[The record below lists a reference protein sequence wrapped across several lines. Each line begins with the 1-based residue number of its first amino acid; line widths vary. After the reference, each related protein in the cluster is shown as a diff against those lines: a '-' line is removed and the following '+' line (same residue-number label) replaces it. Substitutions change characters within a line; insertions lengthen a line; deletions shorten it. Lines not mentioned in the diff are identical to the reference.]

1 MLHTIPSIGTI
12 RPTPERR
19 DLACIVQPVKVTEM
33 RARVLAVAA
42 ALLTSHCLAAA
53 AQSARTDPFDFL
65 RPTIQFSSDDR
76 RQLDDRAIVLR
87 ILPASGQELA
97 TMVASSLNIDPD
109 AFIAKVR
116 NIPALKKGANVPQ
129 IAKFS
134 TPPKIEDLQQL
145 TLDDSDI
152 DAIARC
158 RPTRCALKL
167 TGPEIE
173 RLHRAKVPDAA
184 ASHAAVEQEFRQIV
198 LERAKNYL
206 ASGIQDGQ
214 PQFLTLMSHSPY
226 IARAPE
232 LASYLERYPQ
242 APLPRAESFLYW
254 SKETYAWNPMIT
266 VTQVTIVRGNGEGPL
281 PEVLVVSR
289 DIFATRYTGGSLVLS
304 ALIRDPD
311 APANRR
317 YLVYVNRTWA
327 DGLRGL
333 WRPFVEY
340 RVKSQAKK
348 VFASVRDRLEQT
360 SPISTQ

>member
-1 MLHTIPSIGTI
+1 
-12 RPTPERR
+12 
-19 DLACIVQPVKVTEM
+19 M

-42 ALLTSHCLAAA
+42 ALLTSHCLAAS
-53 AQSARTDPFDFL
+53 AQSPRTDLFDFL
-65 RPTIQFSSDDR
+65 RPTIQFSADDR

-116 NIPALKKGANVPQ
+116 NIGALKKGPNVPQ
-129 IAKFS
+129 IEKFS
-134 TPPKIEDLQQL
+134 TPPKVEDLQQL
-145 TLDDSDI
+145 TLDDSDL
-152 DAIARC
+152 DAIAHC
-158 RPTRCALKL
+158 RPTPTRCALKL

-173 RLHRAKVPDAA
+173 RLHRVKVPDAA
-184 ASHAAVEQEFRQIV
+184 ASRAAVDQEFRQIV
-198 LERAKNYL
+198 LDRAKNYL
-206 ASGIQDGQ
+206 AFGTQDGQ

-266 VTQVTIVRGNGEGPL
+266 VTQVTILRSNGEGPL
-281 PEVLVVSR
+281 PEVLVISR
-289 DIFATRYTGGSLVLS
+289 DIFATRYTGGSLVLTS
-304 ALIRDPD
+304 LIRDPG

-348 VFASVRDRLEQT
+348 VFATVRDRLEQT
-360 SPISTQ
+360 GPISTQ